1 VSVDLREKVIL
12 VTGANSGIGLES
24 ARELARMGATVV
36 MSGRNRE
43 SLAAAVS
50 LVRSTTGSERIE
62 TLVADL
68 SVMSNVRDLAEAF
81 RRRHDRLD
89 VLLNNAGL
97 ILSDRRV
104 TADGF
109 ETTFAVNH
117 LAPFLLTRE
126 LLDLLKEGAPARVVT
141 VSSIAHRRVDGLDFD
156 DLMSEKDYRQFDV
169 YSKSKLANILFT
181 RALSRRLEGTWITA
195 NCLHPGVIRTGFGRD
210 GDVSG
215 FLKWA
220 IILAG
225 PFLTSRKKGAA
236 TSIHLCSSPE
246 VEGVTG
252 EYFSNC
258 APDRPTDAALD
269 DDAAERLWQV
279 SEELVERATPTQS
292 E

>member
-1 VSVDLREKVIL
+1 VSVDLSEKVIL
-12 VTGANSGIGLES
+12 VTGANTGIGLES

-43 SLAAAVS
+43 ATAAAATEI
-50 LVRSTTGSERIE
+50 RGSTGNSRVE

-68 SVMSNVRDLAEAF
+68 SIMRSVKKLADDF
-81 RRRHDRLD
+81 REKHDRLD

-97 ILSDRRV
+97 IMGDRRV

-126 LLDLLKEGAPARVVT
+126 LTGELKANAPSRVVT
-141 VSSIAHRRVDGLDFD
+141 VASIAHRRIPGLDFD
-156 DLMSEKDYRQFDV
+156 DLMSEKKYEAFDA

-181 RALSRRLEGTWITA
+181 RSLARRLEGTWITA
-195 NCLHPGVIRTGFGRD
+195 NCLHPGVIRTSWGRD

-215 FLKWA
+215 FLKWG

-225 PFLTSRKKGAA
+225 PFLTGVKKGAR
-236 TSIHLCSSPE
+236 TSFHLCSSPA
-246 VEGVTG
+246 VEDVTG
-252 EYFSNC
+252 EYFVDC
-258 APDRPTDAALD
+258 AIEQPTPAGRD
-269 DDAAERLWQV
+269 DVAAERLWEA
-279 SEELVERATPTQS
+279 SEALVEKALQ
-292 E
+292 

>member
-1 VSVDLREKVIL
+1 MSVDLSEKVIL
-12 VTGANSGIGLES
+12 VTGANAGIGLES

-36 MSGRNRE
+36 MSGRNPE
-43 SLAAAVS
+43 ALATAATE
-50 LVRSTTGSERIE
+50 VRTSTGNSRVE

-68 SVMSNVRDLAEAF
+68 SVMRSVKKLADKFQEK
-81 RRRHDRLD
+81 HDRLD

-97 ILSDRRV
+97 ILGDRRV
-104 TADGF
+104 TADGY

-126 LLDLLKEGAPARVVT
+126 LTGVLKAGAPSRVVT
-141 VSSIAHRRVDGLDFD
+141 VSSIAHRRVTGLDFD
-156 DLMSEKDYRQFDV
+156 DLMCERKYEAFDA

-215 FLKWA
+215 WLKWA
-220 IILAG
+220 IALVR
-225 PFLTSRKKGAA
+225 PFLTGAKKGAR
-236 TSIHLCSSPE
+236 TSIYLCSSPD

-252 EYFSNC
+252 EYFVNC
-258 APDRPTDAALD
+258 AIERPMPWARD
-269 DDAAERLWQV
+269 DLAAERLWDE
-279 SEELVERATPTQS
+279 SERLVATAL